1 MDKENIDPHSD
12 LEDFKPLK
20 WKKLSKCYPV
30 KRFKTAATSEQEINN
45 IAEGYIQT
53 TQRGAHLGQL
63 KCLDVHKK
71 VKINHCSLDALRSYE
86 QISSDQHMEVSK
98 IMLWSNNEEIRGNS
112 SISGI
117 LGGVHG
123 CSIGNLTVN
132 IGRVSPLKE
141 DSL

>member
-1 MDKENIDPHSD
+1 MN
-12 LEDFKPLK
+12 
-20 WKKLSKCYPV
+20 
-30 KRFKTAATSEQEINN
+30 
-45 IAEGYIQT
+45 G
-53 TQRGAHLGQL
+53 
-63 KCLDVHKK
+63 DVHEK
-71 VKINHCSLDALRSYE
+71 VKINHRSLDALRSYE

-98 IMLWSNNEEIRGNS
+98 IMLKSSSKNEEICGNS